1 MSFYNQNFIKMYII
15 ELLHNVASHAS
26 EYIMQAPYLWIF
38 IFMTVESSFIPFPSE
53 VVMIPAWYLAST
65 GKINFLLGFLMWL
78 GGSVLGAIINYT
90 IWCYWWVVIIKKLIW
105 TKNNDLC
112 VKYFQ
117 KHWDITTLIGRFI
130 PAIRQLISLPAWAF
144 KMNFKNFIIY
154 TTIWAWIWAFIL
166 MIAWYIVWENIE
178 LFMEYKYPVIG
189 WTILLISLLVYAKVK
204 IIKYINRSNN
214 EN

>member
-1 MSFYNQNFIKMYII
+1 MYII

-53 VVMIPAWYLAST
+53 VVMIPAGYLAST
-65 GKINFLLGFLMWL
+65 GKINFLLGFLMGL

-90 IWCYWWVVIIKKLIW
+90 IGCYGGVVIIKKLIG

-117 KHWDITTLIGRFI
+117 KHGDITTLIGRFI
-130 PAIRQLISLPAWAF
+130 PAIRQLISLPAGAF

-154 TTIWAWIWAFIL
+154 TTIGAGIWAFIL
-166 MIAWYIVWENIE
+166 MIAGYIVGENIE

-189 WTILLISLLVYAKVK
+189 GTILLISLLVYAKVK